1 MDPQPYSEK
10 TDFRHPQQRGATQ
23 AQLLP
28 AELLEE
34 ALAASHAAGELPRY
48 ANNEMISG
56 VTPAHHAGAVAPPY
70 WEKRMLF
77 SLFGV
82 RVRSVVSLTT
92 GIPRICRPSPGHLV
106 PSADGPTIIRDLRR
120 PYSRGTPPKLRESAC
135 PIAGGAKT
143 RPSRAAIVLNSAS
156 LTTCRLAP
164 HRQPDLR

>member
-92 GIPRICRPSPGHLV
+92 EFHEFAGRALATSFRVQMDPPSSATYVAPTAAGPH
-106 PSADGPTIIRDLRR
+106 PSSGNQPARSPAVRKPD
-120 PYSRGTPPKLRESAC
+120 PPA
-135 PIAGGAKT
+135 P
-143 RPSRAAIVLNSAS
+143 PS
-156 LTTCRLAP
+156 C
-164 HRQPDLR
+164 